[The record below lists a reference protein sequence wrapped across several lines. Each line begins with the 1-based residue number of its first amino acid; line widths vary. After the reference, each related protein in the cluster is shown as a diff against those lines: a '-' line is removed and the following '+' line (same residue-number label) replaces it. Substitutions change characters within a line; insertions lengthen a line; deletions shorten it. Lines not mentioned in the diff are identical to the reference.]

1 MCIRDRF
8 YTAVESFPNEDELF
22 CAQGGPHLTL
32 YDDHGYENIGA
43 NCLRMIDY
51 ATSHNLKLG
60 EIFYEDVILDDLS
73 TEGYFN
79 YLVRLSIPFS
89 E

>member
-1 MCIRDRF
+1 MKM
-8 YTAVESFPNEDELF
+8 
-22 CAQGGPHLTL
+22 TL
-32 YDDHGYENIGA
+32 LRSGRSSSSLYIDDHGYENIGA
-43 NCLRMIDY
+43 NCLRMMDY
-51 ATSHNLKLG
+51 AASHNLKLG
-60 EIFYEDVILDDLS
+60 KIFYEDVILDDLS